1 MIKILTMKTKSLSIA
16 LILSLSLI
24 FMGCEKF
31 KDAADVTFD
40 STFSTEL
47 DFDVTEGSKNA
58 KDGGAF
64 NETAT
69 IDMTT
74 VELFNDYKEL
84 LQSATT
90 KAITFTVT
98 SISEDAV
105 NLTDVVISIS
115 NNGAGIINY
124 PYGNITI
131 STGDSFTIE
140 ESQLD
145 LLNDVI
151 LAAQGMTVEVS
162 GNSDVAP
169 VQFTWTAT
177 IDAEI
182 VANPLQ

>member
-1 MIKILTMKTKSLSIA
+1 MKIKNLSIA
-16 LILSLSLI
+16 LILSVSFAFL
-24 FMGCEKF
+24 GCEKF
-31 KDAADVTFD
+31 KESADVTFD
-40 STFSTEL
+40 STFSTDM
-47 DFDVTEGSKNA
+47 DFDVTEGSKITKA
-58 KDGGAF
+58 GGSF
-64 NETAT
+64 YETAT

-74 VELFNDYKEL
+74 VTLFNDYKEH

-98 SISEDAV
+98 SITEDTV

-115 NNGAGIINY
+115 NNGVGIINY

>member
-1 MIKILTMKTKSLSIA
+1 MKIKNLSIA
-16 LILSLSLI
+16 LILSVSFAFL
-24 FMGCEKF
+24 GCEKF
-31 KDAADVTFD
+31 KEAADVTFD
-40 STFSTEL
+40 STFSTDM
-47 DFDVTEGSKNA
+47 DFDVTEGSKKTKA
-58 KDGGAF
+58 GGSF
-64 NETAT
+64 YETAT

-74 VELFNDYKEL
+74 VTLFNDYKEH

-98 SISEDAV
+98 SITEDTV

-115 NNGAGIINY
+115 NNGVGIINY